1 MYQAAATRYEQKDW
15 RHAGESGLVLPPV
28 SLGLWR
34 HFGHADPYAERREVI
49 LAAFD
54 AGIFHFDV
62 ADHYGT
68 PDFGA
73 SEELL
78 GRVLGTDLR
87 RYRDE
92 IVVATKV
99 GYEVHDG
106 PYGTGTSRKAILRH
120 IDDSLRRLQTDYVDV
135 YYAHRFDDQTPL
147 EETVRALDDVVRQG
161 KALYIGISNFD
172 PVQTQAALSL
182 FHELGTPVTLSQMS
196 YNMFNRSVET
206 DGTLDTLKDAGMG
219 LVAYGP
225 LSEGLLTDRYLD
237 GIPEDFPI
245 HPTNADT
252 LAPGRDVVVKQL
264 NALNDLAQGRD
275 QTLAQMA
282 LAWLLR
288 DPVVA
293 SVIIGTTSVAHL
305 QDNLVA
311 ARNTAFSA
319 DERARIDAILAGNI

>member
-1 MYQAAATRYEQKDW
+1 MYQAADNRYEQQNW
-15 RHAGESGLVLPPV
+15 RHVGKSGLVLPPV

-34 HFGHADPYAERREVI
+34 HFGNADAYADRRQVI
-49 LAAFD
+49 LSAFD

-78 GRVLGTDLR
+78 GRVLASDLR
-87 RYRDE
+87 PYRDE
-92 IVVATKV
+92 LVIATKV

-106 PYGTGTSRKAILRH
+106 PYGTGTSRKAVMRQIEA
-120 IDDSLRRLQTDYVDV
+120 SLRRLQTDYVDV

-147 EETVRALDDVVRQG
+147 EETVRVLDDVVRQG

-172 PVQTQAALSL
+172 DVQTQEAVRL
-182 FHELGTPVTLSQMS
+182 FNQLGTPIVVSQMS
-196 YNMFNRSVET
+196 YNMFNRDVET
-206 DGTLDTLKDAGMG
+206 TGLLDTLRQSGMG
-219 LVAYGP
+219 MVAYGP

-237 GIPEDFPI
+237 GIPDDFPI
-245 HPTNADT
+245 HPTNKET
-252 LAPGRDVVVKQL
+252 LAPGRDAVVAQL
-264 NALNDLAQGRD
+264 RDLNTVAHDRGQQLS
-275 QTLAQMA
+275 QMA

-293 SVIIGTTSVAHL
+293 SVIIGTTSVEHL
-305 QDNLVA
+305 QDNLRA
-311 ARNTAFSA
+311 AEQLTFTP
-319 DERARIDAILAGNI
+319 DEIQRIDDILAR